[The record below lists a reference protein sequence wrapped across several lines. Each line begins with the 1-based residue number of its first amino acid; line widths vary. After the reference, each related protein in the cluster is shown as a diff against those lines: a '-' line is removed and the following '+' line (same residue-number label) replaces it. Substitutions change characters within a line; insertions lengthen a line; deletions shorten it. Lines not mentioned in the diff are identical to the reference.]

1 MGARK
6 VFFNGLQYSAH
17 QRLAHA
23 HCRAGCGMTALR
35 FFFQFFKKCFW
46 KKNFKVKRG
55 ENIFFSNFFPKMF
68 FEKLNFFQ
76 KYQSAQNVQVG
87 GAPVN
92 LQHMRPLFI
101 GNSWSFPGGTHSKG
115 TGPWSRVQ
123 FRKDISVTISLA
135 LRCYQLLLI
144 LPSIHIIT
152 L

>member
-1 MGARK
+1 M
-6 VFFNGLQYSAH
+6 
-17 QRLAHA
+17 
-23 HCRAGCGMTALR
+23 
-35 FFFQFFKKCFW
+35 KK
-46 KKNFKVKRG
+46 G

-115 TGPWSRVQ
+115 TVLGPGFSLE
-123 FRKDISVTISLA
+123 KISPLQ
-135 LRCYQLLLI
+135 YLLLYVVI
-144 LPSIHIIT
+144 NYCSYCHLFI
-152 L
+152 